1 MKKLI
6 IVLAVMALILPAC
19 SKVYGPFP
27 PKPVEICMALGLHP
41 ECEEWT
47 EHCFEKY
54 IYFDMEDK
62 EWVKS
67 IVPCD

>member
-6 IVLAVMALILPAC
+6 VVLAIVALAITAC

-27 PKPVEICMALGLHP
+27 PKPWEICVAVGLDP

-47 EHCFEKY
+47 DYCFEKY

-67 IVPCD
+67 LVSCD